1 MVKKENTSSIFEEV
15 LKEVLS
21 EFDRIVSPHFI
32 DENIDT
38 FRNLVQNNSEILIR
52 VIDKLND

>member
-38 FRNLVQNNSEILIR
+38 FRNLVQNDSEILIR